1 MKKIFLGLFVL
12 IAVLSLTVVLV
23 KAENQTSVA
32 LTDGVQIRTD
42 GNNGLRWE
50 AKVTNPEEG
59 QVYGFLFAQGEL
71 TAEQLNKDTANVVAK
86 EVEGLKEDGT
96 YHATMVKFPTSAV
109 VQDITVRAYVRTG
122 EEYEY
127 SENVVTRNLAEV
139 AVYSKNTAG
148 GEFVDEVVEYVAENY
163 KKTFEDKNKTLY
175 YDNAIY
181 ETNHLA
187 LAEAFIKDW
196 NATLGTSLDPKTAFV
211 TNSYD
216 SPFRKSAR
224 SGGTDATTSGLY
236 KFFNNEVMS
245 AKWGWIL
252 DYIIGE
258 LKDGTGYSPC
268 KYQIQVIR
276 GAENTDTSN
285 WYYGFNTISYLQ
297 SIFNAKGTS
306 AGSGQFKFENDPTK
320 LALIVKYNNK
330 IYTNGAYSDFVAT
343 NATVDLPTIAD
354 KAGYSDAWI
363 FDGVNYLEGAKF
375 TLNADSN
382 YVLKSQYSTIT
393 YTVQYF
399 LGEEEIT
406 SLASTYNVETA
417 DVTLPEYVKDGFVF
431 DGWYTTPDFQEG
443 TKVSKIAQGSTGN
456 KVYYAKMIAVS
467 ANSSLINYVHCD
479 YTFED
484 LRNEFIADWA
494 TYSDS
499 GKRVFDLT
507 NNAERT
513 TTYAQFLAVSAVMK
527 NETFVAKYNWLLTA
541 VSDAIYQQNPWYKAQ
556 VKNYLTQGTSAI
568 TENTVYYHFIGE
580 LTGYW
585 NQTTF
590 LGTASYVTVPMT
602 EWTPNSTLE
611 IAQGFIDSKTTVTQ
625 QSSTIGDALFT
636 PVKDGYTFV
645 GWYTNADYSGN
656 VITVVP
662 KENCTLYA
670 KWVKGNITITEV
682 ELSNADLEAIETT
695 LPTKIVNASFT
706 SGIYSING
714 ANYVFGSNAFAKV
727 SDALVAATEGDK
739 IYVFSGTYS
748 DALTIAASNVLLY
761 GPNYNVHGNE
771 TRNEE
776 ANITALTTINAANVT
791 INGLKFTSAGNIK
804 VGANNVTITNIYMK
818 PSTTVACN
826 GQNRQGCIVD
836 SANIS
841 DLTVSNSYINAPGTE
856 NSYVYEFMSFN
867 NVSNLT
873 ITGNYICNDSQVT
886 INDDWEG
893 MRIYTLSGT
902 FNFSNNEVNWATDG
916 YVIYLANVS
925 AATKVD
931 FIENKF
937 DGNATVKH
945 SATVTVRTGAATTT
959 INFIGNEFYN
969 FFGGTINLSGDKGS
983 TTNIKYNY
991 YAATTKFSFST
1002 RGSSKITYV
1011 DNYYAGGINTN
1022 VSPTDA
1028 GKITSKE
1035 ALDAAYESYL
1045 ASLK

>member
-12 IAVLSLTVVLV
+12 IAVLSLSVVLV
-23 KAENQTSVA
+23 KAENETSVA

-50 AKVTNPEEG
+50 ATVTNPAEG

-71 TAEQLNKDTANVVAK
+71 TAEQLNKDTAGVIAK
-86 EVEGLKEDGT
+86 EVEGLKEDGK
-96 YHATMVKFPTSAV
+96 YHATMVKFPKNAV

-127 SENVVTRNLAEV
+127 SQNVVTRNLAEV
-139 AVYSKNTAG
+139 AVYAKNDVDG
-148 GEFVDEVVEYVAENY
+148 DFVDDVVEYVGTNY
-163 KKTFEDKNKTLY
+163 KKTFIDYNQTLY

-196 NATLGTSLDPKTAFV
+196 NATLGTSLDPKTAFI
-211 TNSYD
+211 TSSYD

-258 LKDGTGYSPC
+258 LKDGIGYTPC

-276 GAENTDTSN
+276 GAENTDTSS

-320 LALIVKYNNK
+320 LALIAKYNNK
-330 IYTNGAYSDFVAT
+330 IYTNGAYSDFIAT

-354 KAGYSDAWI
+354 KEGYSDAWVLDDI
-363 FDGVNYLEGAKF
+363 NYLEGTK
-375 TLNADSN
+375 LSLSSDSN
-382 YVLKSQYSTIT
+382 YVLKSQYSAIT

-399 LGEEEIT
+399 LGEEELT
-406 SLASTYNVETA
+406 SLASTYTIISEEII
-417 DVTLPEYVKDGFVF
+417 LPIYAKDGYVF

-443 TKVSKIAQGSTGN
+443 TSVDKIEKGSTGN
-456 KVYYAKMIAVS
+456 RVYYAKMIEVA

-541 VSDAIYQQNPWYKAQ
+541 VSDAIYKQNPWYKAQ
-556 VKNYLTQGTSAI
+556 VKNYLTQGSSAI
-568 TENTVYYHFIGE
+568 TENTVYYHFLGE

-590 LGTASYVTVPMT
+590 LGAASYVTVPMT
-602 EWTPNSTLE
+602 EWTPDSTLE
-611 IAQGFIDSKTTVTQ
+611 IAKTFIDSKTTVTQ
-625 QSSTIGDALFT
+625 QSSLIGDPLMT
-636 PVKDGYTFV
+636 PEREGYAFL
-645 GWYTNADYSGN
+645 GWYTSADYSGN
-656 VITVVP
+656 VVTTVP
-662 KENCTLYA
+662 NENCTLYA
-670 KWVKGNITITEV
+670 KWIDVNLLVTEI
-682 ELSNADLEAIETT
+682 ELSTADLNAIEVTF
-695 LPTKIVNASFT
+695 PTKIVNPSIV
-706 SGIYSING
+706 SGNYSING
-714 ANYVFGSNAFAKV
+714 TKFVFGETAFAKV
-727 SDALVAATEGDK
+727 SDALAAATEGDK
-739 IYVFSGTYS
+739 IYVFNGTYA
-748 DALTIAASNVLLY
+748 DELNVAASSVLLY

-841 DLTVSNSYINAPGTE
+841 DLTVSNSFIDVPGSSNT
-856 NSYVYEFMSFN
+856 YTKQFMSFN
-867 NVSNLT
+867 NVKNLA
-873 ITGNYICNDSQVT
+873 IINNYITNSAATT
-886 INDDWEG
+886 IDETGSFAG
-893 MRIYTLSGT
+893 MRIYTLGGT
-902 FNFSNNEVNWATDG
+902 FNFSNNELRWATDG
-916 YVIYLANVS
+916 YAFYLANVS
-925 AATKVD
+925 AATTID
-931 FIENKF
+931 INDNIFT
-937 DGNATVKH
+937 GNGNLNHTATLLFR
-945 SATVTVRTGAATTT
+945 SSSSETT
-959 INFIGNEFYN
+959 INIIGNEFNY
-969 FFGGTINLSGDKGS
+969 FKGS
-983 TTNIKYNY
+983 TFDARYASGSTINVKYNYFDTNTSYKIPYSANFVYLNNY
-991 YAATTKFSFST
+991 YAAAQTTATSDY
-1002 RGSSKITYV
+1002 GV
-1011 DNYYAGGINTN
+1011 
-1022 VSPTDA
+1022 
-1028 GKITSKE
+1028 ITSKA

>member
-12 IAVLSLTVVLV
+12 IAVLSLSVVLV
-23 KAENQTSVA
+23 KAENETSVA

-50 AKVTNPEEG
+50 ATVTNPAEG

-71 TAEQLNKDTANVVAK
+71 TAEQLNKDTANVIAK
-86 EVEGLKEDGT
+86 EVEGLKEDGK
-96 YHATMVKFPTSAV
+96 YHATMVKFPKDAV

-139 AVYSKNTAG
+139 AVYAKNDVEG
-148 GEFVDEVVEYVAENY
+148 DFVDDVVEYVGTNY
-163 KKTFEDKNKTLY
+163 KKTFIDYNQTLY

-211 TNSYD
+211 TSSYD

-258 LKDGTGYSPC
+258 LKDGTGYTPC

-276 GAENTDTSN
+276 GAENTDTSS

-320 LALIVKYNNK
+320 LALIAKYNNK
-330 IYTNGAYSDFVAT
+330 IYTNGAYSDFIAT

-354 KAGYSDAWI
+354 KEGYSDAWVL
-363 FDGVNYLEGAKF
+363 DGINYLEGTK
-375 TLNADSN
+375 LSLSADSN

-399 LGEEEIT
+399 LGEEELT
-406 SLASTYNVETA
+406 SLASTYTIISEEI
-417 DVTLPEYVKDGFVF
+417 TLPIYAKDGYVF

-443 TKVSKIAQGSTGN
+443 TSVDKIEKGSTGN
-456 KVYYAKMIAVS
+456 KVYYAKMIEVA

-541 VSDAIYQQNPWYKAQ
+541 VSDAIYKQNPWYKAQ
-556 VKNYLTQGTSAI
+556 VKNYLTQGSSAI
-568 TENTVYYHFIGE
+568 TENTVYYHFLGE

-590 LGTASYVTVPMT
+590 LGAASYVTVPMT

-611 IAQGFIDSKTTVTQ
+611 IAKTFIDSKTTVTQ
-625 QSSTIGDALFT
+625 QSSLIGDPLMT
-636 PVKDGYTFV
+636 PEREGYAFL
-645 GWYTNADYSGN
+645 GWYTSADYSGN
-656 VITVVP
+656 VVTTVP
-662 KENCTLYA
+662 NENCTLYA
-670 KWVKGNITITEV
+670 KWIDVNLLVTEI
-682 ELSNADLEAIETT
+682 ELSTADLNAIEATF
-695 LPTKIVNASFT
+695 PTKIVNPSIV
-706 SGIYSING
+706 SGNYSING
-714 ANYVFGSNAFAKV
+714 TKFVFGETAFAKV
-727 SDALVAATEGDK
+727 SDALAVATEGDK
-739 IYVFSGTYS
+739 IYVFKGTYS
-748 DALTIAASNVLLY
+748 DSLTVAASSVLLY

-836 SANIS
+836 SAVIS
-841 DLTVSNSYINAPGTE
+841 GLTVKDSYINAPGTS
-856 NSYVYEFMSFN
+856 NSYAYQFMSFN
-867 NVSNLT
+867 SISNLT
-873 ITGNYICNDSQVT
+873 ITGNYIANDSQVT
-886 INDDWEG
+886 INDDYAG

-931 FIENKF
+931 FVENKF

-945 SATVTVRTGAATTT
+945 SATVTVRTGSATTE

-983 TTNIKYNY
+983 TTNIMYNY
-991 YAATTKFSFST
+991 YAATTTFSFST

-1011 DNYYAGGINTN
+1011 DNYYAGGINAN

-1028 GKITSKE
+1028 GKITTKE
-1035 ALDAAYESYL
+1035 ALDSAYATYL